1 MYNTEVKQTSKIAPV
16 QKAGNDEVNE
26 TPRDMALRL
35 VSSLSDAFIG
45 REEESRLAVIALS
58 VKGHACFIGEPG
70 TAKSALFRRLSDAV
84 SGKYYYY
91 LMSKYTIP
99 DEIIGPIDPIEYK
112 NGKFTRMVAGRMPT
126 ANISFIDEVFKA
138 SSETLNTLLNIMN
151 ERSFVDI
158 DGRMFNV
165 PLYSMFSASNE
176 LPESEELQAFFD
188 RILIKHFVKP
198 VDPSGIEAGIL
209 ANINGVKPMKPIT
222 LGDIDVLNGAIRNH
236 LVTNADAIA
245 KTISSM
251 VSVMR
256 QHGIFISDRT
266 AMGPNYL
273 PMLVAAHSYIFNSPV
288 KKSAISM
295 SKYILTNNEDALTN
309 YSKALDSLYPPEL
322 RMAQEKLEK
331 AFEHAQG
338 GNLGDAKN
346 AGIEA
351 MAQIQAAAAK
361 ESVVSLYADEIVELT
376 NQADQFVKKIEGLQE
391 NLGQFKKVSKL

>member
-1 MYNTEVKQTSKIAPV
+1 MYNTEVTQTSEKAPV
-16 QKAGNDEVNE
+16 QKAGDDEVIK
-26 TPRDMALRL
+26 TPREMALGL

-45 REEESRLAVIALS
+45 REEEAKLAVIALS

-99 DEIIGPIDPIEYK
+99 DEIIGPIDPVEYK
-112 NGKFTRMVAGRMPT
+112 NGKFTRMVSGKMPT

-158 DGRMFNV
+158 DGKMFNV

-198 VDPSGIEAGIL
+198 IDPSGIEAGIL
-209 ANINGVKPMKPIT
+209 ANINGIKPMQPIT
-222 LGDIDVLNGAIRNH
+222 LGDIDTLNGAIRNH
-236 LVTNADAIA
+236 LVQNADGIA

-251 VSVMR
+251 ITVMR

-273 PMLVAAHSYIFNSPV
+273 PMLVASHSYIFNSPV
-288 KKSAISM
+288 KKSAIAM

-309 YSKALDSLYPPEL
+309 YSKALDSLYPAEL

-331 AFEHAQG
+331 AFESAQS
-338 GNLGDAKN
+338 GNIGDAKN
-346 AGIEA
+346 AGVEA
-351 MAQIQAAAAK
+351 MSQIQAAAAK
-361 ESVVSLYADEIVELT
+361 QSVLELYADEIVELT
-376 NQADQFVKKIEGLQE
+376 NQCGEFMKKVDEMQA
-391 NLGQFKKVSKL
+391 NLKSFKKVA

>member
-1 MYNTEVKQTSKIAPV
+1 VNVAPSKEGKDEV
-16 QKAGNDEVNE
+16 QKA
-26 TPRDMALRL
+26 PRGMALNL

-45 REEESRLAVIALS
+45 REEEARLAVIALS

-99 DEIIGPIDPIEYK
+99 DEIIGPIDPVEYK
-112 NGKFTRMVAGRMPT
+112 NGKFTRMVSGKMPT

-158 DGRMFNV
+158 DGKMFNV

-209 ANINGVKPMKPIT
+209 ANINGVKPMSPIT
-222 LGDIDVLNGAIRNH
+222 LHDIDTLNGAIRKH
-236 LVTNADAIA
+236 LENNAEGIA

-251 VSVMR
+251 VTVMR

-266 AMGPNYL
+266 AMGTNYL
-273 PMLVAAHSYIFNSPV
+273 PMLVAAHSYIFGSPV
-288 KKSAISM
+288 KKSAIYM

-331 AFEHAQG
+331 AFEAATA
-338 GNLGDAKN
+338 GNLGDAKSS
-346 AGIEA
+346 GVEA
-351 MAQIQAAAAK
+351 MSQIQAAAGK
-361 ESVVSLYADEIVELT
+361 QSVLELYADEIVELT
-376 NQADQFVKKIEGLQE
+376 DQAGKFMKQIEELQS
-391 NLGQFKKVSKL
+391 NLKSFKKVA

>member
-1 MYNTEVKQTSKIAPV
+1 MYNTEVTQTSEKAPV
-16 QKAGNDEVNE
+16 QKAGNDEVIE
-26 TPRDMALRL
+26 TPREMALGL

-45 REEESRLAVIALS
+45 REEEARLAVIALS

-99 DEIIGPIDPIEYK
+99 DEIIGPIDPVEYK
-112 NGKFTRMVAGRMPT
+112 NGRFTRMVSGKMPT

-158 DGRMFNV
+158 DGKMFNV

-209 ANINGVKPMKPIT
+209 ANINGVKSMSPIT
-222 LGDIDVLNGAIRNH
+222 LGDIDTLNGAIRNH
-236 LVTNADAIA
+236 LVANADAIA

-309 YSKALDSLYPPEL
+309 YSKALDSLYPAEL

-331 AFEHAQG
+331 AFESAQS
-338 GNLGDAKN
+338 GNIGDAKN
-346 AGIEA
+346 AGVEA
-351 MAQIQAAAAK
+351 MSQIQAAAAK
-361 ESVVSLYADEIVELT
+361 QSVLELYADEIVELT
-376 NQADQFVKKIEGLQE
+376 NQCEEFMRKVDEMQA
-391 NLGQFKKVSKL
+391 NLKSFKKVA

>member
-1 MYNTEVKQTSKIAPV
+1 MYNTEVTQTSEKAPEV
-16 QKAGNDEVNE
+16 NSGNDEV
-26 TPRDMALRL
+26 PREMALKL
-35 VSSLSDAFIG
+35 IENLSEAFIG
-45 REEESRLAVIALS
+45 REEEARLAIISLA

-70 TAKSALFRRLSDAV
+70 TAKSALIRRLSDAV

-99 DEIIGPIDPIEYK
+99 DEIIGPIDPVEYK
-112 NGKFTRMVAGRMPT
+112 NGKFTRMVSGKMPT

-158 DGRMFNV
+158 DGKMFNV

-209 ANINGVKPMKPIT
+209 ANINGVKAMPPIT
-222 LGDIDVLNGAIRNH
+222 LGDIDALNGAIRNH
-236 LVTNADAIA
+236 LVTNSDGIA

-273 PMLVAAHSYIFNSPV
+273 PMLVAAHSYIFDSPV

-295 SKYILTNNEDALTN
+295 SKYILTNSEEALTN
-309 YSKALDSLYPPEL
+309 YSKALDSLYPAEL

-351 MAQIQAAAAK
+351 MAQIQAAAGK

-376 NQADQFVKKIEGLQE
+376 NQAGDFVKKIEALQA
-391 NLGQFKKVSKL
+391 NLGQFKKVNV

>member
-1 MYNTEVKQTSKIAPV
+1 MYNTNIQEQVNEAPV
-16 QKAGNDEVNE
+16 SKAGKGEAAR
-26 TPRDMALRL
+26 TPGEMALGL

-45 REEESRLAVIALS
+45 REEEARLAVIALS

-99 DEIIGPIDPIEYK
+99 DEIIGPIDPVEYK
-112 NGKFTRMVAGRMPT
+112 NGRFTRMVSGKMPT

-158 DGRMFNV
+158 DGKMFNV

-209 ANINGVKPMKPIT
+209 ANIQGVRPMSPIT
-222 LGDIDVLNGAIRNH
+222 LHDIDTLNGAIRNH
-236 LVTNADAIA
+236 LERNAGGIA

-251 VSVMR
+251 VTVMR

-273 PMLVAAHSYIFNSPV
+273 PMLVASHSYIFNSPV

-331 AFEHAQG
+331 AFESAQS
-338 GNLGDAKN
+338 GNLGDAKSS
-346 AGIEA
+346 GVEA
-351 MAQIQAAAAK
+351 MSQIQAAAGK
-361 ESVVSLYADEIVELT
+361 QSVLELYADEIVELT
-376 NQADQFVKKIEGLQE
+376 NQADRFMKQIEDLQS
-391 NLGQFKKVSKL
+391 NLKSFRKAA

>member
-1 MYNTEVKQTSKIAPV
+1 MYNTNIQEQVNVAPSKEGKDEV
-16 QKAGNDEVNE
+16 QKA
-26 TPRDMALRL
+26 PRGMALNL

-45 REEESRLAVIALS
+45 REEEARLAVIALS

-99 DEIIGPIDPIEYK
+99 DEIIGPIDPVEYK
-112 NGKFTRMVAGRMPT
+112 NGKFTRMVSGKMPT

-158 DGRMFNV
+158 DGKMFNV

-209 ANINGVKPMKPIT
+209 ANINGVKPMSPIT
-222 LGDIDVLNGAIRNH
+222 LHDIDTLNGAIRKH
-236 LVTNADAIA
+236 LENNAEGIA

-251 VSVMR
+251 VTVMR

-266 AMGPNYL
+266 AMGTNYL
-273 PMLVAAHSYIFNSPV
+273 PMLVAAHSYIFGSPV
-288 KKSAISM
+288 KKSAIYM

-331 AFEHAQG
+331 AFEAATA
-338 GNLGDAKN
+338 GNLGDAKSS
-346 AGIEA
+346 GVEA
-351 MAQIQAAAAK
+351 MSQIQAAAGK
-361 ESVVSLYADEIVELT
+361 QSVLELYADEIVELT
-376 NQADQFVKKIEGLQE
+376 DQAGKFMKQIEELQS
-391 NLGQFKKVSKL
+391 NLKSFKKVA

>member
-1 MYNTEVKQTSKIAPV
+1 MYNTEVTQTSEKAPV
-16 QKAGNDEVNE
+16 QKAGNDEVLK
-26 TPRDMALRL
+26 TPREMALGL
-35 VSSLSDAFIG
+35 VNSLSDAFIG
-45 REEESRLAVIALS
+45 REEEAKLAVIALS

-99 DEIIGPIDPIEYK
+99 DEIIGPIDPVEYK
-112 NGKFTRMVAGRMPT
+112 NGKFTRMVSGKMPT

-158 DGRMFNV
+158 DGKMFNV

-198 VDPSGIEAGIL
+198 IDPSGIEAGIL
-209 ANINGVKPMKPIT
+209 ANINGIKPMSPIT
-222 LGDIDVLNGAIRNH
+222 LNDIDTLNGAIRKH
-236 LVTNADAIA
+236 LESNAQGIA

-251 VSVMR
+251 VTVMR

-331 AFEHAQG
+331 AFESAQS
-338 GNLGDAKN
+338 GNIGDAKSS
-346 AGIEA
+346 GVEA
-351 MAQIQAAAAK
+351 MSQIQAAAGK
-361 ESVVSLYADEIVELT
+361 QSVLELYADEIVELT
-376 NQADQFVKKIEGLQE
+376 DQAGKFMKQIEDLQS
-391 NLGQFKKVSKL
+391 NLKSFKKVA

>member
-1 MYNTEVKQTSKIAPV
+1 MYNTNTTITEQVSVAPSKEGKDEV
-16 QKAGNDEVNE
+16 QKA
-26 TPRDMALRL
+26 PRGMALNL

-45 REEESRLAVIALS
+45 REEEARLAVIALS

-99 DEIIGPIDPIEYK
+99 DEIIGPIDPVEYK
-112 NGKFTRMVAGRMPT
+112 NGKFTRMVSGKMPT

-158 DGRMFNV
+158 DGKMFNV

-209 ANINGVKPMKPIT
+209 ANINGVKPMSPIT
-222 LGDIDVLNGAIRNH
+222 LHDIDTLNGAIRKH
-236 LVTNADAIA
+236 LENNAEGIA

-251 VSVMR
+251 VTVMR

-266 AMGPNYL
+266 AMGTNYL
-273 PMLVAAHSYIFNSPV
+273 PMLVAAHSYIFGSPV
-288 KKSAISM
+288 KKSAIYM

-331 AFEHAQG
+331 AFEAATA
-338 GNLGDAKN
+338 GNLGDAKSS
-346 AGIEA
+346 GVEA
-351 MAQIQAAAAK
+351 MSQIQAAAGK
-361 ESVVSLYADEIVELT
+361 QSVLELYADEIVELT
-376 NQADQFVKKIEGLQE
+376 DQAGKFMKQIEELQS
-391 NLGQFKKVSKL
+391 NLKSFKKVA

>member
-1 MYNTEVKQTSKIAPV
+1 MYNTNTTQMAEDPV
-16 QKAGNDEVNE
+16 QKAGIDEVIK
-26 TPRDMALRL
+26 TPREMALGL

-45 REEESRLAVIALS
+45 REEEAKLAVIALS

-99 DEIIGPIDPIEYK
+99 DEIIGPIDPVEYK
-112 NGKFTRMVAGRMPT
+112 KGKFTRMVNGKMPT

-158 DGRMFNV
+158 DGKMFNV

-209 ANINGVKPMKPIT
+209 ANINGVKPMQPIT
-222 LGDIDVLNGAIRNH
+222 LGDIDALNGAIRNH
-236 LVTNADAIA
+236 LVQNADGIA

-251 VSVMR
+251 VTVMR

-273 PMLVAAHSYIFNSPV
+273 PMLVSAHSYIFNSPV
-288 KKSAISM
+288 KKSAIAM

-331 AFEHAQG
+331 AFESAQS
-338 GNLGDAKN
+338 GNLGDAKSS
-346 AGIEA
+346 GVEA
-351 MAQIQAAAAK
+351 MSQIQAAAAK
-361 ESVVSLYADEIVELT
+361 QSVLELYADEIVELT
-376 NQADQFVKKIEGLQE
+376 NQCGEFMKKVDEMQA
-391 NLGQFKKVSKL
+391 NLKSFKKVA

>member
-1 MYNTEVKQTSKIAPV
+1 MYNTNTTQMAEAPV
-16 QKAGNDEVNE
+16 QKAGIDEVIK
-26 TPRDMALRL
+26 TPREMALGL

-45 REEESRLAVIALS
+45 REEEAKLAVIALS

-99 DEIIGPIDPIEYK
+99 DEIIGPIDPVEYK
-112 NGKFTRMVAGRMPT
+112 KGKFTRMVSGKMPT

-158 DGRMFNV
+158 DGKMFNV

-209 ANINGVKPMKPIT
+209 ANINGVKPMQPIT
-222 LGDIDVLNGAIRNH
+222 LGDIDALNGAIRNH
-236 LVTNADAIA
+236 LVQNADGIA

-251 VSVMR
+251 VTVMR

-273 PMLVAAHSYIFNSPV
+273 PMLVASHSYIFNSQI
-288 KKSAISM
+288 KKSAIEM

-322 RMAQEKLEK
+322 RLAQEKLEK
-331 AFEHAQG
+331 AFEAAQK
-338 GNLGDAKN
+338 GNLGDAKTS
-346 AGIEA
+346 GVEA
-351 MAQIQAAAAK
+351 LSQIQAAAGK
-361 ESVVSLYADEIVELT
+361 QSVLELYADEIMDLSKQSEEFMKKVEET
-376 NQADQFVKKIEGLQE
+376 QN
-391 NLGQFKKVSKL
+391 NLKAFKKVA

>member
-1 MYNTEVKQTSKIAPV
+1 MYNTNTTITEQVSVAPLKEGKDEV
-16 QKAGNDEVNE
+16 QKA
-26 TPRDMALRL
+26 PRGMALNL

-45 REEESRLAVIALS
+45 REEEARLAVIALS

-99 DEIIGPIDPIEYK
+99 DEIIGPIDPVEYK
-112 NGKFTRMVAGRMPT
+112 NGRFTRMVSGKMPT

-158 DGRMFNV
+158 DGKMFNV

-209 ANINGVKPMKPIT
+209 ANINGVKPMSPIT
-222 LGDIDVLNGAIRNH
+222 LNDIDTLNGAIRKH
-236 LVTNADAIA
+236 LESNAQGIA

-251 VSVMR
+251 VTVMR

-273 PMLVAAHSYIFNSPV
+273 PMLVSAHSYIFNSPV

-331 AFEHAQG
+331 AFESAQS
-338 GNLGDAKN
+338 GNIGDAKSS
-346 AGIEA
+346 GVEA
-351 MAQIQAAAAK
+351 MSQIQAAAGK
-361 ESVVSLYADEIVELT
+361 QSVLELYADEIVELT
-376 NQADQFVKKIEGLQE
+376 DQAGKFMKQIEDLQS
-391 NLGQFKKVSKL
+391 NLKSFKKVA